1 VSERARHRFLPSSH
15 RSEEE
20 PSSHELAGQRAPRP
34 IWLPQRAEPVTLT
47 LAGGATFP
55 GRVLERAADML
66 LVAVI
71 VPMPALSAR
80 QLAKLVLEYANPGG
94 RVRLNGDTTMESEP
108 DGATVRI
115 EHPQLLEVIQ
125 ERAHVRVEADLPIV
139 VKVAAEAEA
148 IHARTVDLSAGGVL
162 LGVPDIVQL
171 GDKLTFELVLEPGT
185 APVTGLGE
193 VARLDGERRAGIQ
206 FTKLD
211 PYEQWRLIRFT
222 VEVQEG
228 EGFRQ
233 VAEQGRA

>member
-1 VSERARHRFLPSSH
+1 VSQRVRHRILPSH
-15 RSEEE
+15 RHSEE
-20 PSSHELAGQRAPRP
+20 PSSHELAEARAPRP
-34 IWLPQRAEPVTLT
+34 IWLPQRAEPVTLM

-71 VPMPALSAR
+71 VEMPELSKR

-115 EHPQLLEVIQ
+115 ERPNLLEVIQ
-125 ERAHVRVEADLPIV
+125 ERVHVRVEADLPIV

-148 IHARTVDLSAGGVL
+148 IHAHTVDLSAGGVL
-162 LGVPDIVQL
+162 LGVPDVVRL
-171 GDKLTFELVLEPGT
+171 GDKLTFELTLEPGT
-185 APVTGLGE
+185 APVTGLAE
-193 VARLDGERRAGIQ
+193 VARLDGEGRAGLR

-211 PYEQWRLIRFT
+211 PYEQWRLIRYT

-228 EGFRQ
+228 EGFRH